1 MYPYVDNFLDYLQ
14 LEKNVSVHTL
24 EGYQRDLFQ
33 GIDFFSHSLG
43 KKDFEM
49 QPGDISYQLIRAFL
63 SKLHREKIA
72 RSSINRKLAGW
83 RSFFKYL
90 SREEIIKD
98 NPFSRISYLRLEK
111 RLPSFLFEDE
121 CRALVEAPSRN
132 NPLGLRDRAMLETLY
147 ASGMRVSEL
156 VNLNLSDLD
165 LTSRYLKLM
174 GKGNK
179 ERIIPIGF
187 PATDSIRIYLEDGRP
202 RLAGELDSEQA
213 VFVNRTGKRLTTRG
227 IRGIINKQ
235 VYKSRLNRHV
245 NPHLIRHTYA
255 THMLNKG
262 ADIRAVQEL
271 LGHKRLS
278 TTQVYTHVT
287 QEKLKK
293 VYQQFHPRA

>member
-1 MYPYVDNFLDYLQ
+1 MYSYIDSFLDYLQ
-14 LEKNVSVHTL
+14 LEKNVSPHTL

-33 GIDFFSHSLG
+33 GIDFFSHSLE
-43 KKDFEM
+43 KKDFEL
-49 QPGDISYQLIRAFL
+49 QPGDINYQLIRAYL
-63 SKLHREKIA
+63 SKLHREKLA

-83 RSFFKYL
+83 RSFFKFL
-90 SREEIIKD
+90 SREGIIKD
-98 NPFSRISYLRLEK
+98 NPLSRISYLRLEK

-121 CRALVEAPSRN
+121 CRMLVEAPSKN
-132 NPLGLRDRAMLETLY
+132 NPLDLRDRALLETLY

-156 VNLNLSDLD
+156 VNLDLNDLD
-165 LTSRYLKLM
+165 LASRYLRLL

-179 ERIIPIGF
+179 ERIVPIGL
-187 PATDSIRIYLEDGRP
+187 PAIDSIRIYFEEGRP
-202 RLAGELDSEQA
+202 RLANKLDSEQA
-213 VFVNRTGKRLTTRG
+213 VFINRMGKRLTTRG
-227 IRGIINKQ
+227 VRKIINKHVQ
-235 VYKSRLNRHV
+235 KSFLNRHV

-255 THMLNKG
+255 THMLDKG
-262 ADIRAVQEL
+262 ADIRVVQEL

>member
-1 MYPYVDNFLDYLQ
+1 MYPYVDRFLDYLQ

-24 EGYQRDLFQ
+24 ESYQRDLFQ
-33 GIDFFSHSLG
+33 GIDFFSHSLR
-43 KKDFEM
+43 KKDFEL
-49 QPGDISYQLIRAFL
+49 QPGDISYQLIRAYL
-63 SKLHREKIA
+63 AKLHREKLA

-83 RSFFKYL
+83 RSFYKYL
-90 SREEIIKD
+90 SREELIKD

-121 CRALVEAPSRN
+121 CKALVEAPSRN
-132 NPLGLRDRAMLETLY
+132 SPLGLRDRALLETLY

-165 LTSRYLKLM
+165 LASRYLKLM

-187 PATDSIRIYLEDGRP
+187 PAADSLRIYLEDGRP
-202 RLAGELDSEQA
+202 RLAGGLDSEQA
-213 VFVNRTGKRLTTRG
+213 VFLNRTGKRLTTRG

-245 NPHLIRHTYA
+245 NPHLLRHTYA
-255 THMLNKG
+255 THMLDKG
-262 ADIRAVQEL
+262 ADIRTVQEL

>member
-235 VYKSRLNRHV
+235 VYKSCLNRHV

>member
-1 MYPYVDNFLDYLQ
+1 MYSYVDSFLNYLQ

-24 EGYQRDLFQ
+24 EGYQRDIFQ
-33 GIDFFSHSLG
+33 GIDFFSHFLE
-43 KKDFEM
+43 KKDFEL
-49 QPGDISYQLIRAFL
+49 QPGDINYQLIRSYL
-63 SKLHREKIA
+63 SKLHREKLA

-83 RSFFKYL
+83 RSFFKFL
-90 SREEIIKD
+90 SREGIIRD
-98 NPFSRISYLRLEK
+98 NPLSRISYLRLEK

-121 CRALVEAPSRN
+121 CRMLVKAPSKN
-132 NPLGLRDRAMLETLY
+132 NPLDLRDRALLETLY

-156 VNLNLSDLD
+156 VSLDLNNLD

-174 GKGNK
+174 GKGSK
-179 ERIIPIGF
+179 ERIVPIGF
-187 PATDSIRIYLEDGRP
+187 PAVDSIRIYLEDGRP
-202 RLAGELDSEQA
+202 RLANKFGFEQA
-213 VFVNRTGKRLTTRG
+213 VFLNRMGKRLTTRG
-227 IRGIINKQ
+227 VRKIINKQ
-235 VYKSRLNRHV
+235 VCKSCLNRHV

-255 THMLNKG
+255 THMLDRG